1 MKYCIPP
8 ITDRNS
14 KLKLL
19 FFHCTTNY
27 QDKPLQYFDY
37 EAYKKELLKFKLPSQ
52 EFSFVIQ
59 EYVLVQALPLYSF

>member
-1 MKYCIPP
+1 MYQTI
-8 ITDRNS
+8 
-14 KLKLL
+14 
-19 FFHCTTNY
+19 